1 MSLPKR
7 PYHQLSILNYVLDKR
22 YANLCNFMYK
32 RKYNTNLLLMQPRDL
47 RRFEA
52 ALFKEYAS
60 NNKSFESC
68 LLSQGA
74 HKWNALTVKERNEP
88 TYEGFKSVQRLKLK
102 NRLMAI

>member
-1 MSLPKR
+1 
-7 PYHQLSILNYVLDKR
+7 
-22 YANLCNFMYK
+22 
-32 RKYNTNLLLMQPRDL
+32 MQPRDL

-74 HKWNALTVKERNEP
+74 PSGMHLQSKKDMNQIRRVQICSEAITEKSANGNLTVMTP
-88 TYEGFKSVQRLKLK
+88 LSCIL
-102 NRLMAI
+102 